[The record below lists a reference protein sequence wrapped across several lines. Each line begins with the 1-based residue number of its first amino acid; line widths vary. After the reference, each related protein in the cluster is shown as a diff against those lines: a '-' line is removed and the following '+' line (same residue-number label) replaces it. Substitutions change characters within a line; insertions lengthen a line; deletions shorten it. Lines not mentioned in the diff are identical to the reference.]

1 MKRRTWFQNWLL
13 EAEEDP
19 DTDVQEVAGEVLKAD
34 AEIDLSLE
42 PQGEVLNT
50 GYSLEEFD
58 REIKNRAR
66 INRKLRSQVDRH
78 KNKYQEYRDD
88 AVEASGNEKANLYV
102 KAKEQQIK
110 HDTKQK
116 FLDKLAERKLFL
128 QSLRLQHVFN
138 ELENPA
144 DSVDGIEI
152 DIGEL
157 PVDEIAEAIHE
168 STDSDDEA
176 EFMMNEIEREL
187 DLGTDLDLSDI
198 KQDVEEEEAARIDE
212 GTSELEQ
219 GIDSEIDQ
227 EIEEKLAELDDEFKN
242 DGE

>member
-42 PQGEVLNT
+42 PQEEVLNT
-50 GYSLEEFD
+50 GYTLEEFD

-66 INRKLRSQVDRH
+66 INRKLQSQVDRH

-176 EFMMNEIEREL
+176 EFMMTEIEREL

-227 EIEEKLAELDDEFKN
+227 EIEAKLAELDDEFNN